1 MGVSLE
7 KYILAII
14 TTEQRQIGGGAP
26 IFYAK
31 DDRELQQISFTLE
44 KILDGVVHE
53 ITPNTLI
60 IVKHS

>member
-1 MGVSLE
+1 MSISLE

-14 TTEQRQIGGGAP
+14 TTDRTHVGGGAP

-31 DDRELQQISFTLE
+31 QEKELQQIAFTLE
-44 KILDGVVHE
+44 KILDGIAHE
-53 ITPNTLI
+53 ITPDTLI